1 MEGFSAA
8 VLTAIWLGILTSV
21 SPCPLATN
29 IAAIGYIGRRVEQP
43 RLVLLSGILY
53 TLGRLVSYV
62 GLAALLVGSLFAIP
76 ELARWLQK
84 YMNVA
89 LGPLLLLTGLFLIG
103 LIPLRLPGFGVGE
116 RLQRRVDRM
125 GLWGGGLLGLLFALS
140 FCPVSAALYFGS
152 LIPLALQYQ
161 SAIVLPTLYGLGT
174 ALPVVAFAL
183 LIAYGAKYIGSVFHR
198 LDVISRWA
206 RRVTGVLFI
215 VVGGY
220 YSLMYI
226 FGIW

>member
-1 MEGFSAA
+1 M
-8 VLTAIWLGILTSV
+8 
-21 SPCPLATN
+21 
-29 IAAIGYIGRRVEQP
+29 
-43 RLVLLSGILY
+43 
-53 TLGRLVSYV
+53 
-62 GLAALLVGSLFAIP
+62 LF
-76 ELARWLQK
+76 R
-84 YMNVA
+84 
-89 LGPLLLLTGLFLIG
+89 
-103 LIPLRLPGFGVGE
+103 
-116 RLQRRVDRM
+116 
-125 GLWGGGLLGLLFALS
+125 S
-140 FCPVSAALYFGS
+140 
-152 LIPLALQYQ
+152 
-161 SAIVLPTLYGLGT
+161 YGLGT

>member
-1 MEGFSAA
+1 MDGFAA
-8 VLTAIWLGILTSV
+8 AALTACWLGILTSV

-29 IAAIGYIGRRVEQP
+29 IAAISYIGRRVEQP
-43 RLVLLSGILY
+43 RLVLLSGLLY

-62 GLAALLVGSLFAIP
+62 GLAALLVGSLFAVP

-103 LIPLRLPGFGVGE
+103 LIPLRLPGIGVGE

-125 GLWGGGLLGLLFALS
+125 GVWGGGLLGLLFALS

-161 SAIVLPTLYGLGT
+161 SGVFLPTVYGLGT
-174 ALPVVAFAL
+174 ALPVVVFAL
-183 LIAYGAKYIGSVFHR
+183 LIAFGAKYVGSVFNR
-198 LDVISRWA
+198 LDAVSLWA
-206 RRVTGVLFI
+206 RRITGVVFI
-215 VVGGY
+215 LIGGY
-220 YSLMYI
+220 YSLMYV